1 MKMQTLA
8 GVFLFVLLLAATVVL
23 ARGGRQDGGGGPYF
37 VAFVQTSVE
46 REKHKLGKDYAYRA
60 KLNAAV
66 NQIARDGY
74 KVHSIIEMKD
84 GRLMLL
90 CRR

>member
-8 GVFLFVLLLAATVVL
+8 AALIFALLLAATVVL

-37 VAFVQTSVE
+37 VAFVQTSVDQE
-46 REKHKLGKDYAYRA
+46 RRKSSKKYGYRA
-60 KLNAAV
+60 NLNEAV
-66 NQIARDGY
+66 NALAGDGY
-74 KVHSIIEMKD
+74 KIESIIEMKD

-90 CRR
+90 CKR

>member
-1 MKMQTLA
+1 MKMKTLA
-8 GVFLFVLLLAATVVL
+8 GAFLFVLLLAATVVL
-23 ARGGRQDGGGGPYF
+23 ARGGREDGGGGPYF
-37 VAFVQTSVE
+37 VAFVQTNVDHE
-46 REKHKLGKDYAYRA
+46 RRKAGKDYGHRG
-60 KLNAAV
+60 KLNEAV

-74 KVHSIIEMKD
+74 KIHSIIEMKD